1 MHGINKTAMRIV
13 CETSALKLEKE
24 LDQILADL
32 RQLHLLP
39 RGAELAEGAGERFA
53 LSAVE

>member
-1 MHGINKTAMRIV
+1 VHGINKTAMRIV